1 MAMRLRNILPTVFLV
16 GMATQAS
23 ADIGRVKLVSGAA
36 TVLRG
41 IESIKAAPGLVLEA
55 GDTFVTGKNGRM
67 GITFNDNTRFAT
79 GPNSRVAVTDY
90 VFDDTT
96 HEGQFLTRVDRGV
109 LAVVSGQIAKSKKDA
124 MRVKTPTSL
133 LGVRGTRFIV
143 EVN

>member
-1 MAMRLRNILPTVFLV
+1 MRLRNILPAVFLV
-16 GMATQAS
+16 GMATQVS
-23 ADIGRVKLVSGAA
+23 ADIGRVKIASGLA

-41 IESIKAAPGLVLEA
+41 SETITAAPGLVLEQ
-55 GDTFVTGKNGRM
+55 GDTFVTGKNGRI

-90 VFDDTT
+90 AFDDTT
-96 HEGQFLTRVDRGV
+96 HQGQFLTRVDRGV

-124 MRVKTPTSL
+124 MRVKTPSSL
-133 LGVRGTRFIV
+133 LGVRGTRFVV